1 MADAASLDRPSVVSN
16 RVQSMDALRRFVMFM
31 MIFVNDLSSAGR
43 VVQNCLVHF
52 RDRHHGGSGMTFV
65 DLVVPAFLKL

>member
-1 MADAASLDRPSVVSN
+1 
-16 RVQSMDALRRFVMFM
+16 MDALRRFVMFM

-43 VVQNCLVHF
+43 VVQNWLVHF

-65 DLVVPAFLKL
+65 DLVFPAFLKL